1 MGIFSK
7 ITQLFKSNKPHYD
20 LLESYALIHDLSKKV
35 RKQLR
40 IFRLLHKHLVKSKQ
54 SSLPREKTGKLGLE
68 KTLFIEEELVPKLRI
83 LAQSAEARFL
93 QAYETVSKQQPTS
106 PLEREEA
113 RRIIKFLQE
122 VQSLLPEMA
131 TLSSIRPEQRLL
143 VVETVLR
150 EVTNLS
156 RKFHDVE
163 KYEQDLARKVL
174 AHEISP
180 LLKKMYRSSDYY
192 APEGQSSS
200 PILTFTVSN
209 RQLRQL
215 EGEAARINQCHDP
228 NFQIFW
234 QKWWADIQTVKRDL
248 ATPLRDPH
256 INVTLKLFGG
266 KKKDIHLLL
275 RD

>member
-7 ITQLFKSNKPHYD
+7 ITQLFKSNQPHHE
-20 LLESYALIHDLSKKV
+20 LLDSYALIHSLSKNV
-35 RKQLR
+35 QKQLR
-40 IFRLLHKHLVKSKQ
+40 ILRLMHKQLVQAKRASV
-54 SSLPREKTGKLGLE
+54 LGEKTGKLGLE

-83 LAQSAEARFL
+83 LAQSAETRFV
-93 QAYETVSKQQPTS
+93 QAYEEVSKLQPTS
-106 PLEREEA
+106 VLEREEA

-122 VQSLLPEMA
+122 VQSLLPEIS

-163 KYEQDLARKVL
+163 KYEQELARKVL

-180 LLKKMYRSSDYY
+180 LLKKMYSSPNYYALEGRSS
-192 APEGQSSS
+192 PSL
-200 PILTFTVSN
+200 LTFTVSN

-215 EGEAARINQCHDP
+215 EQEAARINQCQDP
-228 NFQIFW
+228 NYQIFW
-234 QKWWADIQTVKRDL
+234 QKWWADIQIAKKDR